1 MLDFLFK
8 QAIMSKISKESLSLL
23 MCKFRFRKDPFAMS
37 GDLKYGTERNLER
50 RLSLWLKEL

>member
-8 QAIMSKISKESLSLL
+8 QAIMPIFNEEILSLL

-37 GDLKYGTERNLER
+37 GDLKYGTE
-50 RLSLWLKEL
+50 